1 MWQTIKSPAELAG
14 GGRKVGVK
22 KQTRQQVRSFAVKK
36 YMALERFTGYG
47 AMTVDLTRVEPG
59 ASLLPA

>member
-1 MWQTIKSPAELAG
+1 LRQTIKSPAELAG

-22 KQTRQQVRSFAVKK
+22 KQTRQQVRSFAAKIYV
-36 YMALERFTGYG
+36 ALEIFTGYG
-47 AMTVDLTRVEPG
+47 AVTVDLARTEPG